1 LGGWQ
6 LSGVLALQSGLPY
19 TVTLN
24 RDPSNSGSPG
34 RPDRL
39 DDGSLSSGERT
50 IERYFDIAAFVDPS
64 VNSPGVF
71 RFGNSG
77 RSILRGPGQ
86 FNMDL
91 GVLRDFNLS
100 EDVRLQFRT
109 ELFNF
114 TNTPQFGVPAATIGN
129 AQAGII
135 NSVVN
140 PERQIQFALKL
151 LF

>member
-1 LGGWQ
+1 
-6 LSGVLALQSGLPY
+6 
-19 TVTLN
+19 
-24 RDPSNSGSPG
+24 
-34 RPDRL
+34 
-39 DDGSLSSGERT
+39 
-50 IERYFDIAAFVDPS
+50 
-64 VNSPGVF
+64 
-71 RFGNSG
+71 
-77 RSILRGPGQ
+77 
-86 FNMDL
+86 MDL